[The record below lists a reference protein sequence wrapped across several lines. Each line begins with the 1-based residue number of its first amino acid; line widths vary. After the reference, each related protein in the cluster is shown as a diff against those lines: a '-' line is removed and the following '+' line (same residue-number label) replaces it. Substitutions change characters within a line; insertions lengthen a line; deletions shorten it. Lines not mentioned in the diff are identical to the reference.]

1 MNKIDLQHI
10 TEALPARIESNWFE
24 NDVVSLEN
32 TLFHSIY
39 IPLKSFESGLDY
51 EDQPVDTEI
60 VLDWYKLEL
69 ADPAALD
76 GLDLN
81 HAIYT
86 DAEGSVY
93 IGNAHNWCDVK
104 KLYFEL
110 IDTNSFA
117 ITGEVLVEF
126 EREGV
131 AENEL
136 FSFATT
142 GTYRPT

>member
-1 MNKIDLQHI
+1 MNKIDLQHK
-10 TEALPARIESNWFE
+10 TEALPARIESYWFE
-24 NDVVSLEN
+24 NNLTSLEN
-32 TLFHSIY
+32 TRFHTIY
-39 IPLKSFESGLDY
+39 IPLKPFDSGLDH
-51 EDQPVDTEI
+51 EEQPVDTEI

-104 KLYFEL
+104 KLQFEQR
-110 IDTNSFA
+110 DSESFA

-126 EREGV
+126 DREGV

-136 FSFATT
+136 FSFKTT
-142 GTYRPT
+142 GTYRQT